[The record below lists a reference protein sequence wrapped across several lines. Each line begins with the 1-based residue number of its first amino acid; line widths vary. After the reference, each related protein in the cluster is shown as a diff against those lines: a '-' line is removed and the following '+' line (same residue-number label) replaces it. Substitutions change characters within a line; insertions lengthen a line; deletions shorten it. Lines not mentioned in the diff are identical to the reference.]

1 MTTEK
6 SPLNIS
12 LQALAFPLVQPQQ
25 ALPRFNELLQAMAHN
40 LDLQAA
46 TAEGWHAKMNEFAVQ
61 NTIAFWLVMQEGAC
75 VGYVAVGYPEGPE
88 KTIIP
93 GDDVALGWYVLP
105 DFRGKGMAGRAV
117 ALILE
122 QLKKIP
128 VNSIRVDIDDD
139 NEPSFRLARKFV
151 FTVSAQGAGAD
162 GRGWKNL
169 LLVV

>member
-6 SPLNIS
+6 FPLNIA
-12 LQALAFPLVQPQQ
+12 LQALAFPLAQPQQ

-61 NTIAFWLVMQEGAC
+61 NTIAFWLVLVEGAC

-88 KTIIP
+88 KAIIP
-93 GDDVALGWYVLP
+93 GDDVALGWYMLP
-105 DFRGKGMAGRAV
+105 EFRGRGLAGKAV

-128 VNSIRVDIDDD
+128 VNSIRADIDDD
-139 NEPSFRLARKFV
+139 NVPSLRLARKFG
-151 FTVSAQGAGAD
+151 FTVSAEGTGAD